1 MADIY
6 LEKDLQSPA
15 AVTAFDSDPTVF
27 GGKYFDSGRH
37 FLVSLTVANG
47 NLVLQGEALRRAD
60 AICIWSGRPLFWGP
74 QAKADTPGKAGGAW
88 QGGYLMYFGSNVVRF
103 VEHFEPK
110 GVVLAGLSTSGAEP
124 LTKYQIERFKASLLA
139 LEPAEQGCRQGTGK
153 GDTTVN
159 ACGVKLGHTAGG
171 TNNFMER
178 FRIPVVIRTA
188 GRYCLLYLCHLLDLV
203 EQMFLGNCSSF

>member
-1 MADIY
+1 
-6 LEKDLQSPA
+6 
-15 AVTAFDSDPTVF
+15 
-27 GGKYFDSGRH
+27 
-37 FLVSLTVANG
+37 
-47 NLVLQGEALRRAD
+47 VLQGEALRRAD

-110 GVVLAGLSTSGAEP
+110 GVVLAGLSASGAEP

-153 GDTTVN
+153 GYENCPPARNERPVIFPRPRCRLKPN
-159 ACGVKLGHTAGG
+159 EGAGSKRRVAESRSSCEAPPNCLICRSKVREHSYAV
-171 TNNFMER
+171 TEV
-178 FRIPVVIRTA
+178 FRSRNHAKRQPLSVA
-188 GRYCLLYLCHLLDLV
+188 HCKRYNCQCLRGETGAYRRR
-203 EQMFLGNCSSF
+203 NK

>member
-27 GGKYFDSGRH
+27 GRKYFDSGRH

-110 GVVLAGLSTSGAEP
+110 GVVLAGLSASGAEP

-153 GDTTVN
+153 GYENCPPARNERPVIFPRPRCRLKPN
-159 ACGVKLGHTAGG
+159 EGAGSKRRVAGVT
-171 TNNFMER
+171 
-178 FRIPVVIRTA
+178 FR
-188 GRYCLLYLCHLLDLV
+188 L
-203 EQMFLGNCSSF
+203 